1 MLRGATLLASM
12 ALAGATAA
20 QDSLRL
26 DSLHLAPG
34 ASAVIQLKENPS
46 TGYVWRIDE
55 AAGAGLDA
63 VAIVDG
69 GRRPG
74 ARLPGAPGTHRWT
87 VRALKPGV
95 VIIPF
100 AYQRPWE
107 PAPVETR
114 RIRVV
119 IAP

>member
-26 DSLHLAPG
+26 APG
-34 ASAVIQLKENPS
+34 ASAVIQFKENPS

-95 VIIPF
+95 AIIPF